1 VKRLLYPVLFLMS
14 CLPDSDKHLESFNS
28 VAQAAHYTVKNIKE
42 GLDSFQSSII
52 QFNQEIKQPQPVIKK
67 EEIVSRPDTVQPTSE
82 IEVAEIVVDNS

>member
-1 VKRLLYPVLFLMS
+1 MKRLLYPVLFLMS
-14 CLPDSDKHLESFNS
+14 CLPDSDKHLESFNA

-67 EEIVSRPDTVQPTSE
+67 EEIVSRPDTVQPASE
-82 IEVAEIVVDNS
+82 AEIVVDNS